1 LDDTITT
8 IYCLCDDFLKAINRH
23 DDPQVRLTTAEVMT
37 VPLVA
42 ATFFGGNVE
51 KTRRFLHEYGYMKKM
66 ISKSHLNRRIHAVEP
81 ALWRMLFELFAQV
94 FKQRNDPEFQTYA
107 VDSLP
112 VPVCDNIRIR
122 RCRIYPLEEEE
133 EEGHDGEDTP
143 KKKSFRGY
151 IASKRRYF
159 FYGLRVHLV
168 VTGAGEP
175 VEFSLAAGSEAD
187 ITVFKE
193 LELDLPEGSIICAD
207 KAYTD
212 YDYEDL
218 LEEVGL
224 HLKAQRKKNSKRP
237 MAAWE
242 EFLGKPIRQYIET
255 VFSGLTSL
263 FARKIHAVT
272 PRGFELKIVWFLLAF
287 SIQCL

>member
-1 LDDTITT
+1 MDDTITT
-8 IYCLCDDFLKAINRH
+8 IYCLCDDFLKAIGHR
-23 DDPQVRLTTAEVMT
+23 DDLQVGMSTAEVMT

-42 ATFFGGNVE
+42 ATFFGANID
-51 KTRRFLHEYGYMKKM
+51 KTRLFLHEYGYVKKM
-66 ISKSHLNRRIHAVEP
+66 LGKSRLNRRIHAIEP
-81 ALWRMLFELFAQV
+81 TLWRVLFELLAQA
-94 FKQRNDPEFQTYA
+94 FKERNADQMYV

-112 VPVCDNIRIR
+112 VAVCDNIRIR
-122 RCRIYPLEEEE
+122 RCRLYPPEESA
-133 EEGHDGEDTP
+133 GT
-143 KKKSFRGY
+143 FRGY
-151 IASKRRYF
+151 VPSKRRY

-168 VTGAGEP
+168 VSGAGEP
-175 VEFSLAAGSEAD
+175 VEFSLEAGSEAD
-187 ITVFKE
+187 VSVFKD
-193 LELDLPEGSIICAD
+193 LQLDLPEGSIILAD

-224 HLKAQRKKNSKRP
+224 HLKAQRKKNSKRTMP
-237 MAAWE
+237 PWE
-242 EFLGKPIRQYIET
+242 EYLGKPIRQYIET
-255 VFSGLTSL
+255 VFSELSGM

>member
-8 IYCLCDDFLKAINRH
+8 TYYLCDEFLKSVGHR
-23 DDPQVRLTTAEVMT
+23 DDPQARLSTAEVMT
-37 VPLVA
+37 IPLVA
-42 ATFFGGNVE
+42 CALFSGNIE
-51 KTRRFLHEYGYMKKM
+51 ASRSFLDEYGYVEKA
-66 ISKSHLNRRIHAVEP
+66 ISKSRLNRRLHAIDP
-81 ALWRMLFELFAQV
+81 CLWKGLFALLAEV
-94 FKQRNDPEFQTYA
+94 FKHERSEQTYV

-112 VPVCDNIRIR
+112 VAVCDNIRIR
-122 RCRIYPLEEEE
+122 RCRLYPPEEHA
-133 EEGHDGEDTP
+133 GA
-143 KKKSFRGY
+143 FRGY
-151 IASKRRYF
+151 IPSKRRY

-168 VTGAGEP
+168 VTEAGEP
-175 VEFSLAAGSEAD
+175 VEFSLVAGSEAD
-187 ITVFKE
+187 VSVFKD
-193 LELDLPEGSIICAD
+193 LELDLPGGSTILAD

-237 MAAWE
+237 LPLWE

-255 VFSGLTSL
+255 VFSRMSAL

-272 PRGFELKIVWFLLAF
+272 PRGFELKIVWSLLAF
-287 SIQCL
+287 TIQCL

>member
-1 LDDTITT
+1 M
-8 IYCLCDDFLKAINRH
+8 CDEFLKAIRH
-23 DDPQVRLTTAEVMT
+23 KDDPQARLSTAEVMT
-37 VPLVA
+37 IPLVA
-42 ATFFGGNVE
+42 AAFFAGNID
-51 KTRRFLHEYGYMKKM
+51 KSRLFLEEYGYMPDM
-66 ISKSHLNRRIHAVEP
+66 ISRSHLNRRLHAIKP
-81 ALWRMLFELFAQV
+81 ALWQGLFSLLAEA
-94 FKQRNDPEFQTYA
+94 FKKRHDSEQTYV

-112 VPVCDNIRIR
+112 VAVCDNIRIR
-122 RCRIYPLEEEE
+122 RCRLYPLKE
-133 EEGHDGEDTP
+133 HGEA
-143 KKKSFRGY
+143 FRGY
-151 IASKRRYF
+151 IPSKRRY

-168 VTGAGEP
+168 ITGAGEP
-175 VEFSLAAGSEAD
+175 VEFSLVAGSEAD
-187 ITVFKE
+187 VSVFKD
-193 LELDLPEGSIICAD
+193 LELDLPEGSIIYAD

-242 EFLGKPIRQYIET
+242 EFLGKPVRQYIET
-255 VFSGLTSL
+255 VFSGLTEL
-263 FARKIHAVT
+263 FSKKIHAVT